1 MTKKRNTKGEGSVF
15 YSEVKAKWIV
25 RVPLRNSVDGRT
37 QKVERTVAT
46 RNEAIRLRRELLNQ
60 RDNRLLATGPKQ
72 SFKDYAEHYLEFEA
86 PNRCKATTINDYD
99 LKLRVYIYP
108 VVGERPYRDIT
119 SSELTEFFS
128 KLHKKYATK
137 TVESIRGIMSG
148 IFSAAERHEHIPT
161 NPVKRTLPPQ
171 RKEFEASKK
180 HPVWTE
186 NELRSVIEISTDT
199 PVQAF
204 IFLAAT
210 TGLRLGELLGLTWE
224 DLDFQTG
231 ALYVQRTLRLTQD
244 RLTRSN
250 KKYQLVFNTPKTADS
265 NRMLQVQPVVLDA
278 LMMHKLSQDLLKAE
292 VGTKWTDFDLVFPE
306 KTGMPVNPTTFRGRY
321 QRFLERNGIRYIAP
335 HDIRHTFATTLVA
348 NNASLQE
355 VQQAMGHHDIKVT
368 KNIYARDVPS
378 LGHQAVSK
386 MTQII
391 FPGSPE
397 RPSLGIVAPKPLGPK
412 RKSGDS
418 KTVRLS

>member
-1 MTKKRNTKGEGSVF
+1 VTKKRNTKGEGSVF
-15 YSEVKAKWIV
+15 FSEAKGKWVV

-37 QKVERTVAT
+37 QKVERTAAT

-72 SFKDYAEHYLEFEA
+72 SFKDYAEHYLEYEA

-108 VVGERPYRDIT
+108 VFGERPYREIT
-119 SSELTEFFS
+119 SSELQEFFS
-128 KLHKKYATK
+128 RLHKKYATK

-148 IFSAAERHEHIPT
+148 IFSTAERHEHIPT
-161 NPVKRTLPPQ
+161 NPVKRTLPPKK
-171 RKEFEASKK
+171 KEFETSKK
-180 HPVWTE
+180 HPVWNET
-186 NELRSVIEISTDT
+186 ELRQAIEVATDT
-199 PVQAF
+199 PFQAF
-204 IFLAAT
+204 IYLAAT

-265 NRMLQVQPVVLDA
+265 YRMLQVQPVVLDA

-292 VGTKWTDFDLVFPE
+292 LGAKWADFDLVFPE

-321 QRFLERNGIRYIAP
+321 KRFLERNGIRYIAP

-368 KNIYARDVPS
+368 KNIYARDIPS

-397 RPSLGIVAPKPLGPK
+397 RPSIGIVAPKPLGPK

>member
-15 YSEVKAKWIV
+15 YSEAKAKWIV

-108 VVGERPYRDIT
+108 VFGERPYRDIT

-171 RKEFEASKK
+171 RKEFESQKK

-199 PVQAF
+199 PFQAF

-368 KNIYARDVPS
+368 KNIYARDIPS

-412 RKSGDS
+412 RKSGDRKS
-418 KTVRLS
+418 VRLS